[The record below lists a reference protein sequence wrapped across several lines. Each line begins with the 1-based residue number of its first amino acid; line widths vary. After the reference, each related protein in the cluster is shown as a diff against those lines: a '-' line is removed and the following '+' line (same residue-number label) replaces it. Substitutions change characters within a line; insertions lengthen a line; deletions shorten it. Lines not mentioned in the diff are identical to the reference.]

1 MMDRHT
7 FLQQLRALLAD
18 TSAEEREEAIRYYEE
33 YFDEAGPE
41 QEQAVLAEL
50 GSPAKVAAILRA
62 NVPGQAAKPGQS
74 GAGRP
79 GSQSGAGRAGQ
90 GNTPPASNAPDGA
103 GRPGP
108 SLSEAAQTVAAG
120 VSSIRSRIRGLADW
134 DAAPH
139 APNPPRPAP
148 DGPAYARPAPGAA
161 SADTANGAGA
171 ANPPDGSAATG
182 PAAYSYDPAA
192 SNTAAR
198 GPAAYAYN
206 SDPATGDAA
215 YSCDSAANAAAPGTP
230 AYAYGSDPASVAA
243 DAADAAENAG
253 RRKLLWLFL
262 AILLCPVWI
271 GLLGGLVGLIAG
283 AFGVLIGL
291 VATGVG
297 GFIAAIAGLG
307 SAIGL
312 LVASPA
318 NGLVALSGCLLAAG
332 IGILCL
338 GLGVFCIG
346 LLPKAI
352 RALVRLVRRLFQSH
366 RDRGGDEA

>member
-90 GNTPPASNAPDGA
+90 GNTPPASNAPDGT

-134 DAAPH
+134 DSAPH
-139 APNPPRPAP
+139 APNPPRPAG

-161 SADTANGAGA
+161 SADAAGA
-171 ANPPDGSAATG
+171 PGAASTAASG
-182 PAAYSYDPAA
+182 PASYSYDPANGGPA
-192 SNTAAR
+192 ER

-271 GLLGGLVGLIAG
+271 GLLGGLLGLIAG

>member
-74 GAGRP
+74 GAGR
-79 GSQSGAGRAGQ
+79 AGQ

-139 APNPPRPAP
+139 APNPPRPAG
-148 DGPAYARPAPGAA
+148 DGPVYARPAPGAA
-161 SADTANGAGA
+161 SADAAGA
-171 ANPPDGSAATG
+171 PGAASTAASG
-182 PAAYSYDPAA
+182 PASYSYDPANGGPA
-192 SNTAAR
+192 ER

-346 LLPKAI
+346 LLPKAV